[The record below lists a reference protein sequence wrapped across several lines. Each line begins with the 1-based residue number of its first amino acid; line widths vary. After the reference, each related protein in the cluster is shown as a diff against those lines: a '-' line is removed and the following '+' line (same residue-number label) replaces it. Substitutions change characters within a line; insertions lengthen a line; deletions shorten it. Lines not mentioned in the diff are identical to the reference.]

1 VPPGRSGFRSRVDE
15 RPDSHC
21 LEEFV
26 GLELNLAQLRELIGP
41 CWSDGMLG
49 VFVAHARVFHPAA
62 GIPVAAS
69 GDVAVPNVF
78 TSWVSEEL
86 VIAKSSPTHRRM
98 RSTLGVSDGGP
109 FPGSSAI
116 GSAEAP
122 RHFKN
127 ARSIARI
134 VSKYQVKGPLSRFFG
149 DPFRTAKYR
158 CFPSFRADSLGC
170 ETLINRKPDM
180 YISGYS
186 CTICT

>member
-1 VPPGRSGFRSRVDE
+1 
-15 RPDSHC
+15 
-21 LEEFV
+21 
-26 GLELNLAQLRELIGP
+26 
-41 CWSDGMLG
+41 MLG

-116 GSAEAP
+116 GPLKHHVISKTPGASPELSQNTRLKVHYLDFSATRSVPSNTVVFHRSAP
-122 RHFKN
+122 IHW
-127 ARSIARI
+127 A
-134 VSKYQVKGPLSRFFG
+134 
-149 DPFRTAKYR
+149 AKR
-158 CFPSFRADSLGC
+158 
-170 ETLINRKPDM
+170 
-180 YISGYS
+180 
-186 CTICT
+186 